1 MRIPLLSW
9 LFLVPIYY
17 VSLSFHV
24 FVVSSQCPSDQQ
36 SLLLHR
42 LKKSLKFNSTSSKKL
57 AQWKNGSDYCS
68 WEGVSCKNGCVSHLD
83 LSSESISG
91 GLDNSSALFDLRYIE
106 NLNLAYNNFN
116 NTQIPSKFDKLTNL
130 SYLNLSNAGFVG
142 QIPIEIAHLTR
153 LVTLDLST
161 SFYFPGT
168 PSLQLENPNLNVL
181 LGNLSELVELHLD
194 GVNISAH
201 GAQWCQ
207 AISSSL
213 PKLRVLSLS
222 TSNISGPFDSSLL
235 KLHSLSVIHIGKNNL
250 STQVPEF
257 FSNFTNLTSLRL
269 SSSGLY
275 GTFPEKIFLVPT
287 LQTID
292 LSGNSQLQGS
302 LPEFPKNASLQ
313 SLVLNGANFSGQL
326 LPNSIGNLKMLSKI
340 DVPSCNFTGSIPRS
354 MENLT
359 QLIYVDLS
367 WNKFNGSVP
376 FFSMAKNLTLINLSS
391 NLLTGQINSS
401 NWENLTN
408 LENLDLRFNLLNGTI
423 PPSLFSLS
431 LLQKLQL
438 SNNQFSGQL
447 PVFGGGIFLL
457 DTLDLSSNKL
467 EGPIPMSIFNLT
479 GLKILSLSS
488 NNFSGSFP
496 LELLPQLK
504 NLSSL
509 DLSYN
514 ILSIDY
520 NDTNSSYS
528 SFPQIT
534 TLKLASVNLRR
545 FPDFLRN
552 QSHLSTVDLSQ
563 NQIHGE
569 IPNWIWR
576 LNNLSQ
582 LNLSCNSLETL
593 EGPLL
598 NVTSSLSVLDLH
610 SNQLR
615 GQIPLFSQFSI
626 YLDYSRNN
634 FNSSIRTDIGDFLS
648 YTIFFSLSSN
658 KFHGS
663 IPVSIC
669 NATNLQVLDVS
680 NNSLSGLI
688 PNCLTAISGTLAV
701 LNLRRN
707 NLSGTVPDQFPEH
720 CSLKTLDL
728 NGNQIGGQFPKSLA
742 NCTMLEV
749 LNLGNNQIADKFPCL
764 LKNISTLRVLV
775 LRSNKFYGRFG
786 CPKPHGNWSMLQ
798 IVDIALNNFSGE
810 IRGKCLRTWQ
820 AMMGDEDDAMSELN
834 HLRFEVL
841 KFTEVYYQDA
851 ITVTSKG
858 LEMELV
864 KILTV
869 FTSIDF
875 SGNKFN
881 GSIPEEVGQ
890 LKSLYGLNLSSNALT
905 GTIPSSLGNLRQLE
919 SLDLSKNKLGGE
931 IPAQFA
937 NLTFL
942 SFLDLSNN
950 QLVGPIP
957 VSTQFSTF
965 AEESFAGNKGLCG
978 PPLTLRCGNTSGS
991 PDAAQK
997 APNKVSGIGF
1007 DWQSIYT
1014 GVGFGV
1020 GAGVIVILLILWEEG
1035 RNWLEDSID
1044 RILLVILPMMG
1055 FTYKTRDEWNEEEE
1069 EDFEEESAYI
1079 MEDCDTDEN
1088 ESEDKGFRG
1097 TYCVFCSK
1105 LDMSKKRAIQDPS
1118 CTCHLSP
1125 PISSS
1130 SSSSYSFSP

>member
-9 LFLVPIYY
+9 LFFVPIYY

-36 SLLLHR
+36 SLLLQ
-42 LKKSLKFNSTSSKKL
+42 LKNSLKFDSAKSKKL
-57 AQWKNGSDYCS
+57 VQWKIGSEYCS
-68 WEGVSCKNGCVSHLD
+68 WQGVSCKDGCVSHLN

-91 GLDNSSALFDLRYIE
+91 GLDNSSALFDLQYIE

-116 NTQIPSKFDKLTNL
+116 NTQIPSEFNKLTRL
-130 SYLNLSNAGFVG
+130 RYLNLSNAGFAG
-142 QIPIEIAHLTR
+142 QVPIEISLLTR

-161 SFYFPGT
+161 LYFPGT

-181 LGNLSELVELHLD
+181 LRNFSELVELHLD

-201 GAQWCQ
+201 GTEWCQ

-213 PKLRVLSLS
+213 LNLRVLSLS
-222 TSNISGPFDSSLL
+222 ACNISGPFDSSLL
-235 KLHSLSVIHIGKNNL
+235 KLHSLSVIRIENNNL

-275 GTFPEKIFLVPT
+275 GTFSKKIFQLPT

-292 LSGNSQLQGS
+292 LSVNQQLQGS
-302 LPEFPKNASLQ
+302 LPEFPKNGSLR
-313 SLVLNGANFSGQL
+313 SLVLSGANFTGFF
-326 LPNSIGNLKMLSKI
+326 PNSVGDLKMLSRI
-340 DVPSCNFTGSIPRS
+340 DVSSCNFTGSIPRS

-359 QLIYVDLS
+359 QLVSVDLS
-367 WNKFNGSVP
+367 WNKFNGSIP

-401 NWENLTN
+401 YWENLTN
-408 LENLDLRFNLLNGTI
+408 LVNLDLRFNQLDGTI
-423 PPSLFSLS
+423 PPSLFALS

-447 PVFGGGIFLL
+447 PVFGGIFLL

-467 EGPIPMSIFNLT
+467 EGPVPMSIFNLK

-496 LELLPQLK
+496 LNRLPQLK

-514 ILSIDY
+514 RLSIDY

-582 LNLSCNSLETL
+582 LNLSYNSLETL

-598 NVTSSLSVLDLH
+598 NVTSSSLSVLDLH
-610 SNQLR
+610 SNQLK

-658 KFHGS
+658 KFHGI

-749 LNLGNNQIADKFPCL
+749 LNLGNNQIADTFPCL

-775 LRSNKFYGRFG
+775 LRSNKFYGLFG

-810 IRGKCLRTWQ
+810 IRGKCLTTWR
-820 AMMGDEDDAMSELN
+820 AMMGDDDDAMSELN
-834 HLRFEVL
+834 HLRFGVL
-841 KFTEVYYQDA
+841 KFTGVYYEDA
-851 ITVTSKG
+851 ITVTNKG

-875 SGNKFN
+875 SVNNFS

-905 GTIPSSLGNLRQLE
+905 GTIPSSLGKLRQLE
-919 SLDLSKNKLGGE
+919 SLDLSKNKLDGK
-931 IPAQFA
+931 IPAEIGG
-937 NLTFL
+937 LTFL
-942 SFLDLSNN
+942 SFLNLSYN
-950 QLVGPIP
+950 QLVGKIP
-957 VSTQFSTF
+957 VSTQISTF
-965 AEESFAGNKGLCG
+965 PAASFAGNKGLFG
-978 PPLTLRCGNTSGS
+978 PPLTVDRSDNNEST
-991 PDAAQK
+991 DASQK
-997 APNKVSGIGF
+997 ARNKMSGIGF

-1055 FTYKTRDEWNEEEE
+1055 FTYKTRNEWNEEEE

-1079 MEDCDTDEN
+1079 MEVCDTDEN

-1105 LDMSKKRAIQDPS
+1105 LDMSKKRAIHDPS

>member
-1 MRIPLLSW
+1 M
-9 LFLVPIYY
+9 
-17 VSLSFHV
+17 
-24 FVVSSQCPSDQQ
+24 
-36 SLLLHR
+36 
-42 LKKSLKFNSTSSKKL
+42 
-57 AQWKNGSDYCS
+57 AQ
-68 WEGVSCKNGCVSHLD
+68 
-83 LSSESISG
+83 IT
-91 GLDNSSALFDLRYIE
+91 ALGKYIE

-116 NTQIPSKFDKLTNL
+116 NTQIPSKFDKLNNL
-130 SYLNLSNAGFVG
+130 GYLNLSNAGFVG

-161 SFYFPGT
+161 LYFPGT

-181 LGNLSELVELHLD
+181 LRNLSELVELHLD

-201 GAQWCQ
+201 GTEWCQ

-213 PKLRVLSLS
+213 LNLRVLSLS
-222 TSNISGPFDSSLL
+222 ACNISGPFDSSLL
-235 KLHSLSVIHIGKNNL
+235 KLHSLSVIRIENNNL

-257 FSNFTNLTSLRL
+257 FSNFSNLTSLRL

-275 GTFPEKIFLVPT
+275 GTFPEKIFQVPT

-367 WNKFNGSVP
+367 MNKFNGSVP

-401 NWENLTN
+401 HLENLTN
-408 LENLDLRFNLLNGTI
+408 LVNLDLRFNLLDGTI

-447 PVFGGGIFLL
+447 PVFGGISLL
-457 DTLDLSSNKL
+457 DTLDLSRNKL
-467 EGPIPMSIFNLT
+467 EGPIPMSIFNLK

-496 LELLPQLK
+496 LNSLQQLK

-514 ILSIDY
+514 SLSIDY
-520 NDTNSSYS
+520 NTANSSDS

-534 TLKLASVNLRR
+534 TLKLASGKLSR

-552 QSHLSTVDLSQ
+552 QSKLNTLDLSQ
-563 NQIHGE
+563 NQISGE

-576 LNNLSQ
+576 LSTLFQ

-598 NVTSSLSVLDLH
+598 NVTSSSLSVLDLH
-610 SNQLR
+610 SNQLQ
-615 GQIPLFSQFSI
+615 GQIPLFSQSSI

-634 FNSSIRTDIGDFLS
+634 FNSSIRTDIGDFL
-648 YTIFFSLSSN
+648 YFAVFFSLSSN
-658 KFHGS
+658 KFHGI
-663 IPVSIC
+663 IPESIC
-669 NATNLQVLDVS
+669 NASNLQVLDVS
-680 NNSLSGLI
+680 NNSLNGLI
-688 PNCLTAISGTLAV
+688 PRCLTAMSGTLAV

-707 NLSGTVPDQFPEH
+707 NLSGTVPDKFPEH

-749 LNLGNNQIADKFPCL
+749 LNLGNNQIADTFPCL
-764 LKNISTLRVLV
+764 LKKISTLRVLV

-810 IRGKCLRTWQ
+810 IRGKCLRTWK
-820 AMMGDEDDAMSELN
+820 AMMGDDDDAMSELN
-834 HLRFEVL
+834 HLRFGVL
-841 KFTEVYYQDA
+841 KFTGVYYQDA
-851 ITVTSKG
+851 ITVTNKG
-858 LEMELV
+858 LEMEFV

-875 SGNKFN
+875 SGNDFN

-890 LKSLYGLNLSSNALT
+890 LKSLYVLNLSSNALT
-905 GTIPSSLGNLRQLE
+905 GSIPTSLSNLRQLE
-919 SLDLSKNKLGGE
+919 SLDLSNNKLGGT
-931 IPAQFA
+931 IPAEFA

-942 SFLDLSNN
+942 SFLNLSNN
-950 QLVGPIP
+950 QLVGKIP
-957 VSTQFSTF
+957 STAQLSTF
-965 AEESFAGNKGLCG
+965 SAASFTGNKRLCG
-978 PPLTLRCGNTSGS
+978 IQLNISCNNPSES

-997 APNKVSGIGF
+997 APNKESGIGF

-1044 RILLVILPMMG
+1044 RILLAILPMMG

-1069 EDFEEESAYI
+1069 EDFEEDSTYI
-1079 MEDCDTDEN
+1079 MEDCDIDEN
-1088 ESEDKGFRG
+1088 ESEDKGFQG

-1105 LDMSKKRAIQDPS
+1105 LDMSRKRAIHDPS

-1125 PISSS
+1125 RISSS

>member
-9 LFLVPIYY
+9 LFFVPIYY
-17 VSLSFHV
+17 VSFSVHV
-24 FVVSSQCPSDQQ
+24 FVVSSQCPSDDQQ
-36 SLLLHR
+36 SLLLQ
-42 LKKSLKFNSTSSKKL
+42 LKNSLKFESAKSKKL
-57 AQWKNGSDYCS
+57 VQWENGSEYCS
-68 WEGVSCKNGCVSHLD
+68 WEGVSCKDGCVSHLD

-91 GLDNSSALFDLRYIE
+91 GLDNSSALFDLQHIE

-161 SFYFPGT
+161 FFNFLGT

-235 KLHSLSVIHIGKNNL
+235 KLHSLSVIRIENNNL

-257 FSNFTNLTSLRL
+257 FSNFRNLTSLRL
-269 SSSGLY
+269 SGSGLY
-275 GTFPEKIFLVPT
+275 GTFPEKIFRVPT

-302 LPEFPKNASLQ
+302 LPEFPENASLQ

-326 LPNSIGNLKMLSKI
+326 LPNSIGNLKRLSKI
-340 DVPSCNFTGSIPRS
+340 DISTCNFTGSIPRS

-359 QLIYVDLS
+359 KLIYVDLS

-391 NLLTGQINSS
+391 NLLTGQINSYH
-401 NWENLTN
+401 WENLTN
-408 LENLDLRFNLLNGTI
+408 LVNLDLRFNLLNGTI

-447 PVFGGGIFLL
+447 PVFRGISLL
-457 DTLDLSSNKL
+457 DTLDLSSNHL
-467 EGPIPMSIFNLT
+467 EGPIPRSIFNLRE
-479 GLKILSLSS
+479 LKILSLPS

-496 LELLPQLK
+496 LNSLQQLK

-514 ILSIDY
+514 RLSIDY
-520 NDTNSSYS
+520 NDTNSSAA

-534 TLKLASVNLRR
+534 TLKLASVKLRR

-552 QSHLSTVDLSQ
+552 QSHLSNLDLSQ

-576 LNNLSQ
+576 LNNLFQ

-598 NVTSSLSVLDLH
+598 NATSSSLSVLDLH
-610 SNQLR
+610 SNQLK
-615 GQIPLFSQFSI
+615 GQIPLFSQFSV

-648 YTIFFSLSSN
+648 NTIFFSLSSN
-658 KFHGS
+658 KFQGI
-663 IPVSIC
+663 IPESIC
-669 NATNLQVLDVS
+669 NAPNLQVLDVS

-688 PNCLTAISGTLAV
+688 PKCLTAISGTLAV

-749 LNLGNNQIADKFPCL
+749 LNLGNNKIRDEFPCP

-775 LRSNKFYGRFG
+775 LRSNKFYGHIG

-810 IRGKCLRTWQ
+810 IRGKCLTTWR
-820 AMMGDEDDAMSELN
+820 AMMGDDDDAMSELN
-834 HLRFEVL
+834 HLRFGVL
-841 KFTEVYYQDA
+841 KFTGVYYQDA
-851 ITVTSKG
+851 ITVTNKG
-858 LEMELV
+858 LEMEFV

-875 SGNKFN
+875 SGNNFS

-905 GTIPSSLGNLRQLE
+905 GTIPSSVGKLRQLE
-919 SLDLSKNKLGGE
+919 SLDLSKNKLGGK
-931 IPAQFA
+931 IPAEIGG
-937 NLTFL
+937 LTFL
-942 SFLDLSNN
+942 SFLDLSYN
-950 QLVGPIP
+950 QLVGKIP
-957 VSTQFSTF
+957 VSTQISTF
-965 AEESFAGNKGLCG
+965 PAASFGGNKGLCG
-978 PPLTLRCGNTSGS
+978 PPLPLKCSNTSGS
-991 PDAAQK
+991 PDAAQNT
-997 APNKVSGIGF
+997 PNKGSGIGF

-1055 FTYKTRDEWNEEEE
+1055 FTYKTRDEW
-1069 EDFEEESAYI
+1069 
-1079 MEDCDTDEN
+1079 
-1088 ESEDKGFRG
+1088 
-1097 TYCVFCSK
+1097 
-1105 LDMSKKRAIQDPS
+1105 
-1118 CTCHLSP
+1118 
-1125 PISSS
+1125 
-1130 SSSSYSFSP
+1130 

>member
-36 SLLLHR
+36 SLLLQ
-42 LKKSLKFNSTSSKKL
+42 LKNGLQFDPAKSNKLK
-57 AQWKNGSDYCS
+57 QWKNGSDYCS
-68 WEGVSCKNGCVSHLD
+68 WEGVSCKDGCVSHLD

-91 GLDNSSALFDLRYIE
+91 GLDNSSALFDLQYIE

-116 NTQIPSKFDKLTNL
+116 NIQIPSQFNKLNNL

-142 QIPIEIAHLTR
+142 QIPIEISHLVR

-161 SFYFPGT
+161 LYFSGT
-168 PSLQLENPNLNVL
+168 PSLKLENPNLNVL
-181 LGNLSELVELHLD
+181 IGNLSELVELLLD
-194 GVNISAH
+194 GVNISAS

-235 KLHSLSVIHIGKNNL
+235 KLHSLSVIRIEKNNL

-257 FSNFTNLTSLRL
+257 FSNFTNLTSLHL

-275 GTFPEKIFLVPT
+275 GTFPEKIFRVPT

-367 WNKFNGSVP
+367 TNKFNGSVP

-391 NLLTGQINSS
+391 NLLTGQIISS
-401 NWENLTN
+401 HWENLTN
-408 LENLDLRFNLLNGTI
+408 LVNLDLRFNLLDGTI

-431 LLQKLQL
+431 PLQKLQL

-447 PVFGGGIFLL
+447 PVFGGISRL

-467 EGPIPMSIFNLT
+467 EGPIPMSIFKLQ
-479 GLKILSLSS
+479 GLKILLLSS

-496 LELLPQLK
+496 LEHLPQLK

-514 ILSIDY
+514 SLLIDY
-520 NDTNSSYS
+520 NSVNTSYTT
-528 SFPQIT
+528 FPHIS
-534 TLKLASVNLRR
+534 TLKLASGKLRT
-545 FPDFLRN
+545 FPEFLRN
-552 QSHLSTVDLSQ
+552 QSRLVYLDLSV

-569 IPNWIWR
+569 IPIWIWKLSS
-576 LNNLSQ
+576 LNQ
-582 LNLSCNSLETL
+582 LNLSCNSLVTL

-598 NVTSSLSVLDLH
+598 NLTSTLTMLDLH
-610 SNQLR
+610 SNQLQ
-615 GQIPLFSQFSI
+615 GQIPIFPPFAI

-634 FNSSIRTDIGDFLS
+634 FSSSIPPDIGGFLT
-648 YTIFFSLSSN
+648 YTLFFSLSSN
-658 KFHGS
+658 NFHGA
-663 IPVSIC
+663 IPESIC
-669 NATNLQVLDVS
+669 NAPYLQVLDLS
-680 NNSLSGLI
+680 NNSLNGMI
-688 PNCLTAISGTLAV
+688 PQCLTAVSTLAV

-707 NLSGTVPDQFPEH
+707 KLSDAVPDNFPQH

-728 NGNQIGGQFPKSLA
+728 NDNQIEGQFPKSLA

-749 LNLGNNQIADKFPCL
+749 LNLGNNRISDTFPCL
-764 LKNISTLRVLV
+764 LKKISTLRVLV
-775 LRSNKFYGRFG
+775 LRSNKFYEHIG
-786 CPKPHGNWSMLQ
+786 CRKPNGTWPMLQ
-798 IVDIALNNFSGE
+798 IVDISLNNFSGE
-810 IRGKCLRTWQ
+810 IPGKCLTTWQ
-820 AMMGDEDDAMSELN
+820 AMMDDEDDARSKLK
-834 HLRFEVL
+834 HLRFKVL
-841 KFTEVYYQDA
+841 NFGQIYYQDTM
-851 ITVTSKG
+851 TVTNKG

-875 SGNKFN
+875 SHNKFS
-881 GSIPEEVGQ
+881 GSIPEEVGE

-905 GTIPSSLGNLRQLE
+905 GAIPTSLGNLRQLE
-919 SLDLSKNKLGGE
+919 SLDLSNNKLGRE

-937 NLTFL
+937 KLTFL

-950 QLVGPIP
+950 QLVGEIP

-978 PPLTLRCGNTSGS
+978 PPLTLRCSNTSGS
-991 PDAAQK
+991 PDAAPK

-1014 GVGFGV
+1014 GMGFGV

-1044 RILLVILPMMG
+1044 RILLAILPMMG

-1069 EDFEEESAYI
+1069 EDFEEDSTYI
-1079 MEDCDTDEN
+1079 TEDCDIDEN

-1105 LDMSKKRAIQDPS
+1105 LDMSRKRAIHDPS

>member
-1 MRIPLLSW
+1 MRIPLFSW
-9 LFLVPIYY
+9 LFLILIYY
-17 VSLSFHV
+17 VSLSVHV
-24 FVVSSQCPSDQQ
+24 FVVVSSQCPSDDQQ
-36 SLLLHR
+36 SLLLQ
-42 LKKSLKFNSTSSKKL
+42 LKNSLEFDSAKSNKLK
-57 AQWKNGSDYCS
+57 QWKNGSDYCS
-68 WEGVSCKNGCVSHLD
+68 WEGVSCKDGCVSHLD

-116 NTQIPSKFDKLTNL
+116 NIQIPSKFDKLTDL

-142 QIPIEIAHLTR
+142 QIPIEIAHLGR
-153 LVTLDLST
+153 LVTLDFST
-161 SFYFPGT
+161 LYYPGT
-168 PSLQLENPNLNVL
+168 PSLKLENPNLNVL
-181 LGNLSELVELHLD
+181 IGNLSELVELHLD
-194 GVNISAH
+194 GVNISAR

-222 TSNISGPFDSSLL
+222 ASNISGPFDSSLL
-235 KLHSLSVIHIGKNNL
+235 KLHTLSVIRIEKNNL

-275 GTFPEKIFLVPT
+275 GTFPEKIFQIPT

-367 WNKFNGSVP
+367 MNKFNGSVP
-376 FFSMAKNLTLINLSS
+376 FFSMAKNLTQINLSY
-391 NLLTGQINSS
+391 NQLTGQINSS
-401 NWENLTN
+401 HWENLTN
-408 LENLDLRFNLLNGTI
+408 LENLDMRHNLLDGTI
-423 PPSLFSLS
+423 PPSLFSLRV
-431 LLQKLQL
+431 LQKLQL
-438 SNNQFSGQL
+438 ANNQFSGQL
-447 PVFGGGIFLL
+447 LGFATISVL
-457 DTLDLSSNKL
+457 DTLDLSSNHL
-467 EGPIPMSIFNLT
+467 EGPIPMFIFSLRE
-479 GLKILSLSS
+479 LKILSLPS

-496 LELLPQLK
+496 LNSLQQLK

-514 ILSIDY
+514 RLSIDY
-520 NDTNSSYS
+520 NDINSSHS
-528 SFPQIT
+528 SFPNIT
-534 TLKLASVNLRR
+534 TLKLVSGQLRI
-545 FPDFLRN
+545 FPNFLRN
-552 QSHLSTVDLSQ
+552 QSKLSTLDLSQ

-576 LNNLSQ
+576 LNNLFQ

-610 SNQLR
+610 SNQLQ
-615 GQIPLFSQFSI
+615 GQIPLFPQFAT
-626 YLDYSRNN
+626 YLDFSENY
-634 FNSSIRTDIGDFLS
+634 FNSSIRNDIGDFLS
-648 YTIFFSLSSN
+648 YTIFLSLSSN
-658 KFHGS
+658 KFQGI
-663 IPVSIC
+663 IPESIC
-669 NATNLQVLDVS
+669 NASNLQVLDVS

-688 PNCLTAISGTLAV
+688 PKCLTAISGTLAV

-707 NLSGTVPDQFPEH
+707 NLSGTVPDKFPEH

-749 LNLGNNQIADKFPCL
+749 LNLGNNHIADTFPCL

-775 LRSNKFYGRFG
+775 LRSNKFYGRIG

-798 IVDIALNNFSGE
+798 IVDIAHNNFSGKLP
-810 IRGKCLRTWQ
+810 GKCLRTWQ
-820 AMMGDEDDAMSELN
+820 AMMTDDNDTMSKLN

-841 KFTEVYYQDA
+841 KFGQIYYQDT
-851 ITVTSKG
+851 ITVTNKG

-869 FTSIDF
+869 FTSIDI
-875 SGNKFN
+875 SHNKFS
-881 GSIPEEVGQ
+881 GSIPAEVGE
-890 LKSLYGLNLSSNALT
+890 LRSLYGLNLSSNALT

-919 SLDLSKNKLGGE
+919 SLDLSNNILGGT
-931 IPAQFA
+931 IPAELA
-937 NLTFL
+937 KLNFL

-950 QLVGPIP
+950 QLVGKIP
-957 VSTQFSTF
+957 VSTQISTF
-965 AEESFAGNKGLCG
+965 SAASFGGNKGLCG
-978 PPLTLRCGNTSGS
+978 PPLTLRCSNTSGS
-991 PDAAQK
+991 PHAAQK
-997 APNKVSGIGF
+997 PPNKVSGIGF
-1007 DWQSIYT
+1007 DWPSIYT
-1014 GVGFGV
+1014 GLGFGV

-1105 LDMSKKRAIQDPS
+1105 LDMSRKRAIHDPG

-1125 PISSS
+1125 RISSS

>member
-24 FVVSSQCPSDQQ
+24 FVVSSQCPSDEQF
-36 SLLLHR
+36 LLLQ
-42 LKKSLKFNSTSSKKL
+42 LKNTLQFDSAKSNKLK
-57 AQWKNGSDYCS
+57 QWKNGPDYCS
-68 WEGVSCKNGCVSHLD
+68 WEGVSCKDGCVSHLD

-91 GLDNSSALFDLRYIE
+91 GLDNSSALFDLQHIE

-142 QIPIEIAHLTR
+142 QIPIEISLLKR

-161 SFYFPGT
+161 LYFPGT
-168 PSLQLENPNLNVL
+168 PSLKLENPHLNVL
-181 LGNLSELVELHLD
+181 IGNLSELIELHLD

-222 TSNISGPFDSSLL
+222 SSNISGPFDSSLL
-235 KLHSLSVIHIGKNNL
+235 KLQSLSVIRIENNNL

-257 FSNFTNLTSLRL
+257 FSNFKNLISLRL

-275 GTFPEKIFLVPT
+275 GTFPEKIFQVPT

-367 WNKFNGSVP
+367 MNKFNGSVP
-376 FFSMAKNLTLINLSS
+376 FFSMAKNLTQINLSS
-391 NLLTGQINSS
+391 NLLTGQINSYH
-401 NWENLTN
+401 WENLTN
-408 LENLDLRFNLLNGTI
+408 LVFLDLRYNLLNGTI

-447 PVFGGGIFLL
+447 PVFGGVSLL

-467 EGPIPMSIFNLT
+467 EGPIPKPIFNLK

-514 ILSIDY
+514 RLSIDY
-520 NDTNSSYS
+520 NEINSSYS

-534 TLKLASVNLRR
+534 TLKLASSKLRI
-545 FPDFLRN
+545 FPNFLRK
-552 QSHLSTVDLSQ
+552 QSKLSTLDLSQ
-563 NQIHGE
+563 NQISGG
-569 IPNWIWR
+569 IPNWIWK
-576 LNNLSQ
+576 LSTLSQ
-582 LNLSCNSLETL
+582 LNLSCNSLVTL

-610 SNQLR
+610 SNQLK
-615 GQIPLFSQFSI
+615 GQIPLFSQLSV

-648 YTIFFSLSSN
+648 NTIFFSLSSN
-658 KFHGS
+658 KFQGI
-663 IPVSIC
+663 IPESIC
-669 NATNLQVLDVS
+669 NAQNLQVLDVS

-688 PNCLTAISGTLAV
+688 PKCLTAISGTLAV

-707 NLSGTVPDQFPEH
+707 NLSGTVPDKFPEH

-749 LNLGNNQIADKFPCL
+749 LNLGNNQIADTFPCL

-775 LRSNKFYGRFG
+775 LRSNKFYGRLG
-786 CPKPHGNWSMLQ
+786 CPNTHGNWSMLQ

-810 IRGKCLRTWQ
+810 IRGKCLRTWG
-820 AMMGDEDDAMSELN
+820 AMMGDEDDDQSKLN
-834 HLRFEVL
+834 HLRFEIL
-841 KFTEVYYQDA
+841 KFTGVYYQDA
-851 ITVTSKG
+851 ITVTNKG
-858 LEMELV
+858 LEMEFV

-869 FTSIDF
+869 FTSIDISSNNF
-875 SGNKFN
+875 S
-881 GSIPEEVGQ
+881 GSIPKEVGQ
-890 LKSLYGLNLSSNALT
+890 LKSLYVLNLSSNAFT
-905 GTIPSSLGNLRQLE
+905 GAIPTSLSKLRQLE
-919 SLDLSKNKLGGE
+919 SLDLSNNKLGGE
-931 IPAQFA
+931 IPAELA
-937 NLTFL
+937 KLTFL
-942 SFLDLSNN
+942 SFLNLSNN
-950 QLVGPIP
+950 QLVGKIP
-957 VSTQFSTF
+957 SNAQFSTF
-965 AEESFAGNKGLCG
+965 SAASFTGNKGLCG
-978 PPLTLRCGNTSGS
+978 IQLNNTCNNPSE
-991 PDAAQK
+991 PADAPQK
-997 APNKVSGIGF
+997 APNKASEIGF

-1079 MEDCDTDEN
+1079 MEDSDTDEN

-1105 LDMSKKRAIQDPS
+1105 LDMSRKRAIHDPS